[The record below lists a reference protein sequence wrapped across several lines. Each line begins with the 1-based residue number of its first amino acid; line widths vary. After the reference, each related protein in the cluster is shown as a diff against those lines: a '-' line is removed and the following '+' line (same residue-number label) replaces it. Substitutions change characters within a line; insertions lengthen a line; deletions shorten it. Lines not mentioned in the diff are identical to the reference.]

1 MSTDAIRHLGSVS
14 DETTLAPGA
23 AAVIRR
29 RPPNVAANYGDAAG
43 TSARAYARAVRH
55 LAVSALGRD
64 RPGIVA
70 AVTEVLLRHDLNIE
84 DSQMT
89 ILRGH
94 FTMVLVV
101 SGPDALDPVALRA
114 DLEGVARGLGLE
126 AVSVKEVADAHGE
139 PPDPT
144 HIATVYGA
152 DHPGIVHAAASAVA
166 AADCNITDLN
176 ARLSEEEG
184 ADALYVLMMEI
195 VAPPDRVDGLR
206 DALARMGRG
215 EGVEVSVRELE
226 HDEL

>member
-1 MSTDAIRHLGSVS
+1 
-14 DETTLAPGA
+14 
-23 AAVIRR
+23 
-29 RPPNVAANYGDAAG
+29 
-43 TSARAYARAVRH
+43 VRH

-70 AVTEVLLRHDLNIE
+70 AVTGVLLRHDLNIE

-101 SGPDALDPVALRA
+101 SGADSLDVEALRA
-114 DLEGVARGLGLE
+114 DLQGVGGELALE
-126 AVSVKEVADAHGE
+126 AVSVAEVADAHGP

-152 DHPGIVHAAASAVA
+152 DHRGIVHATASAVA
-166 AADCNITDLN
+166 GEDCNITDLN
-176 ARLSEEEG
+176 ARLSEEAG

-195 VAPPDRVDGLR
+195 VALPERVDGLR
-206 DALARMGRG
+206 KALERVGRE
-215 EGVEVSVRELE
+215 EGVEVSLRELE